1 MFRLFSL
8 NRHATTTWRL
18 FTQWPL
24 QRNRGFL
31 KWWCPT
37 TIGFPTKMTIFGCF
51 GGTTILGNAQM
62 VLCCWFFS
70 PQMWLAHRCF
80 SEAADGAAALLQTLS
95 HCDNLEDSLVS
106 SPSTCPWGS
115 GIQIPRSYSTEIF
128 LCEDLYMRC
137 GWKIPSIGWEELSSA
152 QWTKMKRVSF
162 IKRLGQDPW
171 ELGRNWGVVES
182 GVLSQS
188 WPMLVKVL
196 LSLNGWRTSQSWRRS
211 ADSHFG

>member
-1 MFRLFSL
+1 MFRGYYHFRKRRNGVVLLIFLSTDV
-8 NRHATTTWRL
+8 ACP
-18 FTQWPL
+18 QVL
-24 QRNRGFL
+24 QRSRG
-31 KWWCPT
+31 WSSCP
-37 TIGFPTKMTIFGCF
+37 P
-51 GGTTILGNAQM
+51 
-62 VLCCWFFS
+62 
-70 PQMWLAHRCF
+70 
-80 SEAADGAAALLQTLS
+80 ADFEP
-95 HCDNLEDSLVS
+95 LEDSLVS

-162 IKRLGQDPW
+162 IKRLRQDPW
-171 ELGRNWGVVES
+171 ELGRNWGVVQS

-196 LSLNGWRTSQSWRRS
+196 LSLTAWRTSQSWRRS
-211 ADSHFG
+211 ADSHFT